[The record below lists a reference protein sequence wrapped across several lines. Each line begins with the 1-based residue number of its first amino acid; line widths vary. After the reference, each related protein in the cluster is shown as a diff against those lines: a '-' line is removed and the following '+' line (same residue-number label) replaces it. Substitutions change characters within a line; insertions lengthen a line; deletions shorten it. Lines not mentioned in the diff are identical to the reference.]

1 MLPGSTKKYQISH
14 CNQLSSTHIKNNLL
28 DFTKLCVLAPKSHHL
43 EDIASE
49 VTFDHRQI
57 K

>member
-1 MLPGSTKKYQISH
+1 MLPGSTTNIKYATVTSYLELI
-14 CNQLSSTHIKNNLL
+14 LKTTFL